1 MRKGTSN
8 MNVKD
13 YLKENVS
20 VGTIVVFREGGHQI
34 GMTRVDNEDLY
45 LHSLSN
51 VLLHL
56 YKVVNWGYEQ
66 REWATVD
73 VLVLEVTPI

>member
-1 MRKGTSN
+1 

-20 VGTIVVFREGGHQI
+20 VGTIVIFRDCGCQI
-34 GMTRVDNEDLY
+34 GMTRVDNDGLY

-56 YKVVNWGYEQ
+56 YKVVNWGYEK
-66 REWATVD
+66 RDWSTGD
-73 VLVLEVTPI
+73 VLVLDVKPI